1 MKYIK
6 AYLDKL
12 SILQK
17 IEYIVLFLLA
27 FTIPIGWQLA
37 TKVVVF
43 LIVIMV
49 IRCVAE
55 KGRGLALSRHSN
67 KKLYL
72 FFAATYIMYAISM
85 LYTSNVSDGWQ
96 NMEKKLSFIIFPLFF
111 FVSDLTYLSSKRIK
125 ALFYAFLSGL
135 LLFILSNMLWAI
147 YDFIVLDAPIRR
159 FLGWEIT
166 KINYIHHTYI
176 AMYACFGIIYSFV
189 ELFDNHLKSKG
200 KIAFL
205 LSALVLSTLFVILVE
220 SRAGI
225 LCMFLLFACLFAWLF
240 FVKKKRMITMC
251 VGTALA
257 VLLVIF
263 FLLFPSGLNRII
275 KTQQDLVDTEHKE
288 DIRIT
293 LLKAGLSVAKENCMF
308 GVGVGDRC
316 DVLIKYYEDNNLE
329 CGDLNSHNQFVDT
342 TISIG
347 ILGLLLLLGYFVVPI
362 VFFAI
367 NKRWDMVM
375 LLFLFSIAFNAVFEA
390 VFETQTGILY
400 FNFIFCLLFYDRF
413 VAGNSSFA
421 ISENKQ

>member
-27 FTIPIGWQLA
+27 FTIPIGWQVA
-37 TKVVVF
+37 TKIVVL
-43 LIVIMV
+43 LIVVMV

-55 KGRGLALSRHSN
+55 KGRGLPLNRHSN

-72 FFAATYIMYAISM
+72 FFATTYIMYAISM

-111 FVSDLTYLSSKRIK
+111 FVSDMTYLSSKRIK

-135 LLFILSNMLWAI
+135 LLFIVSNMLWAI

-205 LSALVLSTLFVILVE
+205 LSTLVLSTLFVILVE

-329 CGDLNSHNQFVDT
+329 CGELNSHNQFIDT

-347 ILGLLLLLGYFVVPI
+347 ILGLLLLLGYFIVPI
-362 VFFAI
+362 MLFVKG
-367 NKRWDMVM
+367 KRWDIVM

-390 VFETQTGILY
+390 VFESQTGILY

-413 VAGNSSFA
+413 VVCNSLPA
-421 ISENKQ
+421 AKTAK

>member
-27 FTIPIGWQLA
+27 FTIPIGWQVA
-37 TKVVVF
+37 TKIVVL
-43 LIVIMV
+43 LIVVMV

-55 KGRGLALSRHSN
+55 KGRGLPLNRHSN

-72 FFAATYIMYAISM
+72 FFATTYIMYAISM

-111 FVSDLTYLSSKRIK
+111 FVSDMTYLSSKRIK

-135 LLFILSNMLWAI
+135 LLFIVSNMLWAI

-205 LSALVLSTLFVILVE
+205 LSTLVLSTLFVILVE

-362 VFFAI
+362 VLFAI
-367 NKRWDMVM
+367 NKRWDVVM

-413 VAGNSSFA
+413 VAGNNTLA
-421 ISENKQ
+421 ISENNQ

>member
-27 FTIPIGWQLA
+27 FTIPIGWQVA
-37 TKVVVF
+37 TKIVVL
-43 LIVIMV
+43 LIVVMV

-55 KGRGLALSRHSN
+55 KGRGLSLSRHSN

-72 FFAATYIMYAISM
+72 FFATTYIMYAISM

-125 ALFYAFLSGL
+125 ALFYAFVSGL

-362 VFFAI
+362 VFFAV
-367 NKRWDMVM
+367 NKQWDVVM

>member
-27 FTIPIGWQLA
+27 FTIPIGWQVA
-37 TKVVVF
+37 TKIVVL
-43 LIVIMV
+43 LIVVMV

-55 KGRGLALSRHSN
+55 KGRGLSLNRHSN

-72 FFAATYIMYAISM
+72 FFATTYIMYAISM

-111 FVSDLTYLSSKRIK
+111 FVSDMTYLSSKRIK

-135 LLFILSNMLWAI
+135 LLFIVSNMLWAI

-205 LSALVLSTLFVILVE
+205 LSTLVLSTLFVILVE

-347 ILGLLLLLGYFVVPI
+347 MLGLLLLLGYFVVPI
-362 VFFAI
+362 VLFAI
-367 NKRWDMVM
+367 NKRWDVVM

-413 VAGNSSFA
+413 VAGNNTLA
-421 ISENKQ
+421 ISENNQ

>member
-27 FTIPIGWQLA
+27 FTIPIGWQVA
-37 TKVVVF
+37 TKIVVL
-43 LIVIMV
+43 LIVVMV

-55 KGRGLALSRHSN
+55 KGRGLPLNRHSN

-72 FFAATYIMYAISM
+72 FFATTYIMYAISM

-96 NMEKKLSFIIFPLFF
+96 NMEKKLSFIIFPFFF
-111 FVSDLTYLSSKRIK
+111 FVSDMTYLSSKRIK

-135 LLFILSNMLWAI
+135 LLFIVSNMLWAI

-205 LSALVLSTLFVILVE
+205 LSTLVLSTLFVILVE

-347 ILGLLLLLGYFVVPI
+347 MLGLLLLLGYFVVPI
-362 VFFAI
+362 VLFAI
-367 NKRWDMVM
+367 NKRWDVVM

-390 VFETQTGILY
+390 VFESQTGILY

-413 VAGNSSFA
+413 VVCNSLPA
-421 ISENKQ
+421 AKTAK

>member
-27 FTIPIGWQLA
+27 FTIPIGWQVA
-37 TKVVVF
+37 TKIVVL
-43 LIVIMV
+43 LIVVMV

-55 KGRGLALSRHSN
+55 KGRGLSLNRHSN

-85 LYTSNVSDGWQ
+85 LYTSNISDGWQ

-147 YDFIVLDAPIRR
+147 YDFIILDAPIRR

-362 VFFAI
+362 VFFAV
-367 NKRWDMVM
+367 NKQWDVVM

-413 VAGNSSFA
+413 VAGNNTLA
-421 ISENKQ
+421 ISENNQ

>member
-17 IEYIVLFLLA
+17 IEYILLFLLA
-27 FTIPIGWQLA
+27 FTIPIGWQVA
-37 TKVVVF
+37 TKIVVL
-43 LIVIMV
+43 LIVVMV

-55 KGRGLALSRHSN
+55 KGRGLPLNRHSN

-72 FFAATYIMYAISM
+72 FFATTYIMYAISM

-96 NMEKKLSFIIFPLFF
+96 NMEKKLSFIIFPFFF
-111 FVSDLTYLSSKRIK
+111 FVSDMTYLSSKRIK

-135 LLFILSNMLWAI
+135 LLFIVSNMLWAI

-205 LSALVLSTLFVILVE
+205 LSTLVLSTLFVILVE

-347 ILGLLLLLGYFVVPI
+347 MLGLLLLLGYFVVPI
-362 VFFAI
+362 VLFAI
-367 NKRWDMVM
+367 NKRWDVVM

-413 VAGNSSFA
+413 VAGNNTLA
-421 ISENKQ
+421 ISENNQ

>member
-17 IEYIVLFLLA
+17 IEYILLFLLA
-27 FTIPIGWQLA
+27 FTIPIGWQVA
-37 TKVVVF
+37 TKIVVL
-43 LIVIMV
+43 LIVVMV

-55 KGRGLALSRHSN
+55 KGRGLPLNRHSN

-72 FFAATYIMYAISM
+72 FFATTYIMYAISM

-111 FVSDLTYLSSKRIK
+111 FVSDMTYLSSKRIK

-135 LLFILSNMLWAI
+135 LLFIVSNMLWAI
-147 YDFIVLDAPIRR
+147 YDFIVLDAPIQR

-205 LSALVLSTLFVILVE
+205 LSTLVLSTLFVILVE

-362 VFFAI
+362 VLFAI
-367 NKRWDMVM
+367 NKRWDVVM

-413 VAGNSSFA
+413 VAGNNTLA
-421 ISENKQ
+421 ISENNQ

>member
-27 FTIPIGWQLA
+27 FTIPIGWQVA
-37 TKVVVF
+37 TKIVVL
-43 LIVIMV
+43 LIVVMV

-55 KGRGLALSRHSN
+55 KGRGLSLSRHSN

-72 FFAATYIMYAISM
+72 FFATTYIMYAISM

-367 NKRWDMVM
+367 NKRWDVVM
-375 LLFLFSIAFNAVFEA
+375 LLFLFSIAFNAMFEA

-413 VAGNSSFA
+413 VVGNNTLA
-421 ISENKQ
+421 ISENNQ

>member
-27 FTIPIGWQLA
+27 FTIPIGWQVA
-37 TKVVVF
+37 TKIVVL
-43 LIVIMV
+43 LIVVMV

-55 KGRGLALSRHSN
+55 KGRGLSLSRHSN

-72 FFAATYIMYAISM
+72 FFATTYIMYAISM

-147 YDFIVLDAPIRR
+147 YDFIILDAPIRR

-367 NKRWDMVM
+367 NKRWDVVM

-413 VAGNSSFA
+413 VAGNNTLA

>member
-27 FTIPIGWQLA
+27 FTIPIGWQVA
-37 TKVVVF
+37 TKIVVL
-43 LIVIMV
+43 LIVVMV

-55 KGRGLALSRHSN
+55 KGRGLPLNRHSN

-72 FFAATYIMYAISM
+72 FFATTYIMYAISM

-111 FVSDLTYLSSKRIK
+111 FVSDMTYLSSKRIK

-135 LLFILSNMLWAI
+135 LLFIVSNMLWAI

-205 LSALVLSTLFVILVE
+205 LSTLVLSTLFVILVE

-347 ILGLLLLLGYFVVPI
+347 MLGLLLLLGYFVVPI
-362 VFFAI
+362 VLFAI
-367 NKRWDMVM
+367 NKRWDVVM

-413 VAGNSSFA
+413 VAGNNTLA
-421 ISENKQ
+421 ISENNQ

>member
-27 FTIPIGWQLA
+27 FTIPIGWQVA
-37 TKVVVF
+37 TKIVVL
-43 LIVIMV
+43 LIVVMV

-55 KGRGLALSRHSN
+55 KGRGLPLNRHSN

-72 FFAATYIMYAISM
+72 FFATTYIMYAISM

-111 FVSDLTYLSSKRIK
+111 FVSDMTYLSSKRIK

-135 LLFILSNMLWAI
+135 LLFIVSNMLWAI

-205 LSALVLSTLFVILVE
+205 LSTLVLSTLFVILVE

-347 ILGLLLLLGYFVVPI
+347 MLGLLLLLGYFVVPI
-362 VFFAI
+362 VLFAI
-367 NKRWDMVM
+367 NKRWDVVM
-375 LLFLFSIAFNAVFEA
+375 LLFLFSIAFNAMFEA

-413 VAGNSSFA
+413 VAGNNTLA
-421 ISENKQ
+421 ISENNQ

>member
-1 MKYIK
+1 MNYIK
-6 AYLDKL
+6 TYLDNL

-17 IEYIVLFLLA
+17 IEYIILFLLS

-37 TKVVVF
+37 SKV
-43 LIVIMV
+43 LILLIAVMLV
-49 IRCVAE
+49 RCIAE
-55 KGRGLALSRHSN
+55 KGRGLALNRSTN
-67 KKLYL
+67 KRLFL

-85 LYTSNVSDGWQ
+85 LYTSNVSEGWQ

-111 FVSDLTYLSSKRIK
+111 FVSDLSYLSSKRIK

-135 LLFILSNMLWAI
+135 LVFIVGNMLWAV
-147 YDFIVLDAPIRR
+147 YDFVILDAPIKR

-189 ELFDNHLKSKG
+189 ELFDTHLKSKG

-205 LSALVLSTLFVILVE
+205 LSTLVLSILFVILVE

-225 LCMFLLFACLFAWLF
+225 LCMFLLFVCLFAWLF

-251 VGTALA
+251 VGTAFA
-257 VLLVIF
+257 VLVVVL
-263 FLLFPSGLNRII
+263 FLMFPSGLNRII
-275 KTQQDLVDTEHKE
+275 KTHHDLADTEQKE

-329 CGDLNSHNQFVDT
+329 CGELNSHNQFIDT

-347 ILGLLLLLGYFVVPI
+347 ILGLLLLLGYFILPI
-362 VFFAI
+362 ILFVKG
-367 NKRWDMVM
+367 KRWDIVM

-390 VFETQTGILY
+390 VFESQTGILY
-400 FNFIFCLLFYDRF
+400 FNFIFCLLLF
-413 VAGNSSFA
+413 
-421 ISENKQ
+421 

>member
-1 MKYIK
+1 MNYIK
-6 AYLDKL
+6 TYLDNL

-17 IEYIVLFLLA
+17 IEYIILFLLS

-37 TKVVVF
+37 SKV
-43 LIVIMV
+43 LILLIAVMLV
-49 IRCVAE
+49 RCIAE
-55 KGRGLALSRHSN
+55 KGRGLALNRSTN
-67 KKLYL
+67 KRLFL

-85 LYTSNVSDGWQ
+85 LYTSNVSEGWQ

-111 FVSDLTYLSSKRIK
+111 FVSDLSYLSSKRIK

-135 LLFILSNMLWAI
+135 LVFIVGNMLWAV
-147 YDFIVLDAPIRR
+147 YDFVILDAPIKR

-189 ELFDNHLKSKG
+189 ELFDTHLKSKG

-205 LSALVLSTLFVILVE
+205 LSTLVLSILFVILVE

-225 LCMFLLFACLFAWLF
+225 LCMFLLFVCLFAWLF

-251 VGTALA
+251 VGTAFA
-257 VLLVIF
+257 VLVVVL
-263 FLLFPSGLNRII
+263 FLMFPSGLNRII
-275 KTQQDLVDTEHKE
+275 KTHHDLADTEQKE

-316 DVLIKYYEDNNLE
+316 GVLIKYYEDNNLE
-329 CGDLNSHNQFVDT
+329 CGELNSHNQFIDT

-347 ILGLLLLLGYFVVPI
+347 ILGLLLLLGYFILPI
-362 VFFAI
+362 ILFVKG
-367 NKRWDMVM
+367 KRWDIVM

-390 VFETQTGILY
+390 VFESQTGILY

-413 VAGNSSFA
+413 VVCNSLPA
-421 ISENKQ
+421 AKTAK

>member
-1 MKYIK
+1 
-6 AYLDKL
+6 
-12 SILQK
+12 
-17 IEYIVLFLLA
+17 
-27 FTIPIGWQLA
+27 
-37 TKVVVF
+37 
-43 LIVIMV
+43 
-49 IRCVAE
+49 
-55 KGRGLALSRHSN
+55 
-67 KKLYL
+67 
-72 FFAATYIMYAISM
+72 
-85 LYTSNVSDGWQ
+85 
-96 NMEKKLSFIIFPLFF
+96 MEKKLSFIIFPLFF
-111 FVSDLTYLSSKRIK
+111 FVSDLSYLSSKRIK

-135 LLFILSNMLWAI
+135 LVFIVGNMLWAV
-147 YDFIVLDAPIRR
+147 YDFVILDAPIKR

-189 ELFDNHLKSKG
+189 ELFDTHLKSKG

-205 LSALVLSTLFVILVE
+205 LSTLVLSILFVILVE

-225 LCMFLLFACLFAWLF
+225 LCMFLLFVCLFAWLF

-251 VGTALA
+251 VGTAFA
-257 VLLVIF
+257 VLVVVL
-263 FLLFPSGLNRII
+263 FLMFPSGLNRII
-275 KTQQDLVDTEHKE
+275 KTHHDLADTEQKE

-329 CGDLNSHNQFVDT
+329 CGELNSHNQFIDT

-347 ILGLLLLLGYFVVPI
+347 ILGLLLLLGYFILPI
-362 VFFAI
+362 ILFVKG
-367 NKRWDMVM
+367 KRWDIVM

-390 VFETQTGILY
+390 VFESQTGILY

-413 VAGNSSFA
+413 VVCNSLPA
-421 ISENKQ
+421 AKTAK

>member
-1 MKYIK
+1 
-6 AYLDKL
+6 
-12 SILQK
+12 
-17 IEYIVLFLLA
+17 
-27 FTIPIGWQLA
+27 
-37 TKVVVF
+37 
-43 LIVIMV
+43 
-49 IRCVAE
+49 
-55 KGRGLALSRHSN
+55 
-67 KKLYL
+67 
-72 FFAATYIMYAISM
+72 
-85 LYTSNVSDGWQ
+85 
-96 NMEKKLSFIIFPLFF
+96 
-111 FVSDLTYLSSKRIK
+111 
-125 ALFYAFLSGL
+125 
-135 LLFILSNMLWAI
+135 
-147 YDFIVLDAPIRR
+147 
-159 FLGWEIT
+159 
-166 KINYIHHTYI
+166 
-176 AMYACFGIIYSFV
+176 
-189 ELFDNHLKSKG
+189 
-200 KIAFL
+200 
-205 LSALVLSTLFVILVE
+205 
-220 SRAGI
+220 
-225 LCMFLLFACLFAWLF
+225 
-240 FVKKKRMITMC
+240 MC

-367 NKRWDMVM
+367 NKRWDVVM

-413 VAGNSSFA
+413 VAGNNTLA
-421 ISENKQ
+421 ISENNQ

>member
-17 IEYIVLFLLA
+17 IEYILLFLLA
-27 FTIPIGWQLA
+27 FTIPIGWQVA
-37 TKVVVF
+37 TKIVVL
-43 LIVIMV
+43 LIVVMV

-55 KGRGLALSRHSN
+55 KGRGLSLSRHSN

-72 FFAATYIMYAISM
+72 FFATTYIMYAISM

-147 YDFIVLDAPIRR
+147 YDFIILDAPIRR

-205 LSALVLSTLFVILVE
+205 LSTLVLSILFVILVE

-225 LCMFLLFACLFAWLF
+225 LCMFLLFVCLFAWLF

-251 VGTALA
+251 VGTAFA

-293 LLKAGLSVAKENCMF
+293 LLRAGLSVAKENCIF

-316 DVLIKYYEDNNLE
+316 DVLVKYYEENNLE

-347 ILGLLLLLGYFVVPI
+347 ILGLLLLLGYFVVPV

-367 NKRWDMVM
+367 NKRWDVVM

-413 VAGNSSFA
+413 VVGNNTLA
-421 ISENKQ
+421 ISENNQ

>member
-27 FTIPIGWQLA
+27 FTIPIGWQVA
-37 TKVVVF
+37 TKIVVL
-43 LIVIMV
+43 LIVVML

-55 KGRGLALSRHSN
+55 KGRGLSLSRHSN

-72 FFAATYIMYAISM
+72 FFATTYIMYAISM

-362 VFFAI
+362 VFFAV
-367 NKRWDMVM
+367 NKQWDVVM

-413 VAGNSSFA
+413 VAGNNTLA
-421 ISENKQ
+421 ISENNQ

>member
-27 FTIPIGWQLA
+27 FTIPIGWQVA
-37 TKVVVF
+37 TKIVVL
-43 LIVIMV
+43 LIVVMV

-55 KGRGLALSRHSN
+55 KGRGLSLSRHSN

-72 FFAATYIMYAISM
+72 FFATTYIMYAISM

-205 LSALVLSTLFVILVE
+205 LSTLVLSTLFVILVE

-362 VFFAI
+362 VFFAV
-367 NKRWDMVM
+367 NKQWDVVM

-413 VAGNSSFA
+413 VAGNNTLA
-421 ISENKQ
+421 ISENNQ

>member
-27 FTIPIGWQLA
+27 FTIPIGWQVA
-37 TKVVVF
+37 TKIVVL
-43 LIVIMV
+43 LIVVMV

-55 KGRGLALSRHSN
+55 KGRGLSLSRHSN

-72 FFAATYIMYAISM
+72 FFATTYIMYAISM

-205 LSALVLSTLFVILVE
+205 LSTLVLSILFVILVE

-225 LCMFLLFACLFAWLF
+225 LCMFLLFVCLFAWLF

-251 VGTALA
+251 VGTAFA

-293 LLKAGLSVAKENCMF
+293 LLKAGLSVAKENCIF

-316 DVLIKYYEDNNLE
+316 DVLVKYYEENNLE

-367 NKRWDMVM
+367 NKRWDVVM

>member
-17 IEYIVLFLLA
+17 IEYILLFLLA
-27 FTIPIGWQLA
+27 FTIPIGWQVA
-37 TKVVVF
+37 TKIVVL
-43 LIVIMV
+43 LIVVMV

-55 KGRGLALSRHSN
+55 KGRGLPLNRHSN

-72 FFAATYIMYAISM
+72 FFATTYIMYAISM

-96 NMEKKLSFIIFPLFF
+96 NMEKKLSFIIFPFFF
-111 FVSDLTYLSSKRIK
+111 FVSDMTYLSSKRIK

-135 LLFILSNMLWAI
+135 LLFIVSNMLWAI

-205 LSALVLSTLFVILVE
+205 LSTLVLSTLFVILVE

-347 ILGLLLLLGYFVVPI
+347 MLGLLLLLGYFVLPI
-362 VFFAI
+362 VLFAI
-367 NKRWDMVM
+367 NKRWDVVM

-413 VAGNSSFA
+413 VAGNNTLA
-421 ISENKQ
+421 ISENNQ

>member
-27 FTIPIGWQLA
+27 FTIPIGWQVA
-37 TKVVVF
+37 TKIVVL
-43 LIVIMV
+43 LIVVMV

-55 KGRGLALSRHSN
+55 KGRGLSLNRHSN

-72 FFAATYIMYAISM
+72 FFATTYIMYAISM

-111 FVSDLTYLSSKRIK
+111 FVSDMTYLSSKRIK

-135 LLFILSNMLWAI
+135 LLFIVSNMLWAI

-205 LSALVLSTLFVILVE
+205 LSTLVLSTLFVILVE

-347 ILGLLLLLGYFVVPI
+347 MLGLLLLLGYFVVPI
-362 VFFAI
+362 VLFAI
-367 NKRWDMVM
+367 NKRWDVVM

-413 VAGNSSFA
+413 VVGNNTLA
-421 ISENKQ
+421 ISENNQ

>member
-1 MKYIK
+1 MNYIK
-6 AYLDKL
+6 TYLDNL

-17 IEYIVLFLLA
+17 IEYIILFLLS

-37 TKVVVF
+37 SKV
-43 LIVIMV
+43 LILLIAVMLV
-49 IRCVAE
+49 RCIAE
-55 KGRGLALSRHSN
+55 KGRGLALNRSTN
-67 KKLYL
+67 KRLFL

-85 LYTSNVSDGWQ
+85 LYTSNVSEGWQ

-111 FVSDLTYLSSKRIK
+111 FVSDLSYLSSKRIK

-135 LLFILSNMLWAI
+135 LFFIVGNMLWAV
-147 YDFIVLDAPIRR
+147 YDFVIFDAPIKR

-189 ELFDNHLKSKG
+189 ELFDTHLKSKG

-205 LSALVLSTLFVILVE
+205 LSTLVLSILFVILVE

-225 LCMFLLFACLFAWLF
+225 LCMFLLFVCLFAWLF

-251 VGTALA
+251 VGTAFA
-257 VLLVIF
+257 VLVVVL
-263 FLLFPSGLNRII
+263 FLMFPSGLNRII
-275 KTQQDLVDTEHKE
+275 KTHHDLADTEQKE

-329 CGDLNSHNQFVDT
+329 CGELNSHNQFIDT

-347 ILGLLLLLGYFVVPI
+347 ILGLLLLLGYFILPI
-362 VFFAI
+362 ILFVKG
-367 NKRWDMVM
+367 KRWDIVM

-390 VFETQTGILY
+390 VFESQTGILY

-413 VAGNSSFA
+413 VVCNSFCFN
-421 ISENKQ
+421 IIMV

>member
-27 FTIPIGWQLA
+27 FTIPIGWQVA
-37 TKVVVF
+37 TKIVVL
-43 LIVIMV
+43 LIVVMV

-55 KGRGLALSRHSN
+55 KGRGLSLSRHSN

-72 FFAATYIMYAISM
+72 FFATTYIMYAISM

-362 VFFAI
+362 VFFAV
-367 NKRWDMVM
+367 NKQWDVVM

-413 VAGNSSFA
+413 VAGNNTLA
-421 ISENKQ
+421 ISENNQ

>member
-27 FTIPIGWQLA
+27 FTIPIGWQVA
-37 TKVVVF
+37 TKIVVL
-43 LIVIMV
+43 LIVVMV

-55 KGRGLALSRHSN
+55 KGRGLPLNRHSN

-72 FFAATYIMYAISM
+72 FFATTYIMYAISM

-111 FVSDLTYLSSKRIK
+111 FVSDMTYLSSKRIK

-135 LLFILSNMLWAI
+135 LLFIVSNMLWAI

-205 LSALVLSTLFVILVE
+205 LSTLVLSTLFVILVE

-347 ILGLLLLLGYFVVPI
+347 MLGLLLLLGYFVLPI
-362 VFFAI
+362 VLFAI
-367 NKRWDMVM
+367 NKRWDVVM

-413 VAGNSSFA
+413 VAGNNTLA
-421 ISENKQ
+421 ISENNQ

>member
-17 IEYIVLFLLA
+17 IEYILLFLLA
-27 FTIPIGWQLA
+27 FTIPIGWQVA
-37 TKVVVF
+37 TKIVVL
-43 LIVIMV
+43 LIVVMV

-55 KGRGLALSRHSN
+55 KGRGLSLNRHSN

-72 FFAATYIMYAISM
+72 FFATTYIMYAISM

-111 FVSDLTYLSSKRIK
+111 FVSDMTYLSSKRIK

-135 LLFILSNMLWAI
+135 LLFIVSNMLWAI

-205 LSALVLSTLFVILVE
+205 LSTLVLSTLFVILVE

-347 ILGLLLLLGYFVVPI
+347 MLGLLLLLGYFVVPI
-362 VFFAI
+362 VLFAI
-367 NKRWDMVM
+367 NKRWDVVM

-413 VAGNSSFA
+413 VAGNNTLA
-421 ISENKQ
+421 ISENNQ

>member
-27 FTIPIGWQLA
+27 FTIPIGWQVA
-37 TKVVVF
+37 TKIVVL
-43 LIVIMV
+43 LIVVMV

-55 KGRGLALSRHSN
+55 KGRGLSLNRHSN

-72 FFAATYIMYAISM
+72 FFATTYIMYAISM

-111 FVSDLTYLSSKRIK
+111 FVSDMTYLSSKRIK

-135 LLFILSNMLWAI
+135 LLFIVSNMLWAI

-205 LSALVLSTLFVILVE
+205 LSTLVLSTLFVILVE

-251 VGTALA
+251 VGTAFA

-316 DVLIKYYEDNNLE
+316 DVLIKYYED
-329 CGDLNSHNQFVDT
+329 QFVDT

-347 ILGLLLLLGYFVVPI
+347 MLGLLLLLGYFVVPI
-362 VFFAI
+362 VLFAI
-367 NKRWDMVM
+367 NKRWDVVM

-413 VAGNSSFA
+413 VVGNNTLA
-421 ISENKQ
+421 ISENNQ

>member
-27 FTIPIGWQLA
+27 FTIPIGWQVA
-37 TKVVVF
+37 TKIVVL
-43 LIVIMV
+43 LIVVMV

-55 KGRGLALSRHSN
+55 KGRGLSLSRHSN

-72 FFAATYIMYAISM
+72 FFATTYIMYAISM

-111 FVSDLTYLSSKRIK
+111 FVSDMTYLSSKRIK

-135 LLFILSNMLWAI
+135 LLFIVSNMLWAI

-205 LSALVLSTLFVILVE
+205 LSTLVLSTLFVILVE

-347 ILGLLLLLGYFVVPI
+347 MLGLLLLLGYFVVPI
-362 VFFAI
+362 VLFAI
-367 NKRWDMVM
+367 NKRWDVVM

-413 VAGNSSFA
+413 VVGNNTLA
-421 ISENKQ
+421 ISENNQ

>member
-17 IEYIVLFLLA
+17 IEYILLFLLA
-27 FTIPIGWQLA
+27 FTIPIGWQVA
-37 TKVVVF
+37 TKIVVL
-43 LIVIMV
+43 LIVVMV

-55 KGRGLALSRHSN
+55 KGRGLPLNRHSN

-72 FFAATYIMYAISM
+72 FFATTYIMYAISM

-111 FVSDLTYLSSKRIK
+111 FVSDMTYLSSKRIK

-135 LLFILSNMLWAI
+135 LLFIVSNMLWAI

-205 LSALVLSTLFVILVE
+205 LSTLVLSTLFVILVE

-293 LLKAGLSVAKENCMF
+293 LLKAGLSVAKENCIF

-347 ILGLLLLLGYFVVPI
+347 MLGLLLLLGYFVVPI
-362 VFFAI
+362 VLFAI
-367 NKRWDMVM
+367 NKRWDVVM

-413 VAGNSSFA
+413 VAGNNTLA
-421 ISENKQ
+421 ISENNQ

>member
-27 FTIPIGWQLA
+27 FTIPIGWQVA
-37 TKVVVF
+37 TKIVVL
-43 LIVIMV
+43 LIVVMV

-55 KGRGLALSRHSN
+55 KGRGLSLSRHSN

-72 FFAATYIMYAISM
+72 FFATTYIMYAISM

-111 FVSDLTYLSSKRIK
+111 FVSDMTYLSSKRIK

-135 LLFILSNMLWAI
+135 LLFILTNMLWAI

-205 LSALVLSTLFVILVE
+205 LSTLVLSTLFVILVE

-293 LLKAGLSVAKENCMF
+293 LLKAGLSVAKENCIF

-316 DVLIKYYEDNNLE
+316 DVLVKYYEENNLE

-367 NKRWDMVM
+367 NKRWDVVM

-413 VAGNSSFA
+413 VVGNNTLA
-421 ISENKQ
+421 ISENNQ

>member
-1 MKYIK
+1 MNYIK
-6 AYLDKL
+6 TYLDNL

-17 IEYIVLFLLA
+17 IEYIILFLLS

-37 TKVVVF
+37 SKV
-43 LIVIMV
+43 LILLIAVMLV
-49 IRCVAE
+49 RCIAE
-55 KGRGLALSRHSN
+55 KGRGLALNRSTN
-67 KKLYL
+67 KRLFL

-85 LYTSNVSDGWQ
+85 LYTSNVSEGWQ

-111 FVSDLTYLSSKRIK
+111 FVSDLSYLSSKRIK

-135 LLFILSNMLWAI
+135 LVFIVGNMLWAV
-147 YDFIVLDAPIRR
+147 YDFVILDAPIKR

-189 ELFDNHLKSKG
+189 ELFDTHLKSKG

-205 LSALVLSTLFVILVE
+205 LSTLVLSILFVILVE

-225 LCMFLLFACLFAWLF
+225 LCMFLLFVCLFAWLF

-251 VGTALA
+251 VGTAFA
-257 VLLVIF
+257 VLVVVL
-263 FLLFPSGLNRII
+263 FLMFPSGLNRII
-275 KTQQDLVDTEHKE
+275 KTHHDLADTEQKE

-329 CGDLNSHNQFVDT
+329 CGELNSHNQFIDT

-347 ILGLLLLLGYFVVPI
+347 ILGLLLLLGYFILPI
-362 VFFAI
+362 ILFVKG
-367 NKRWDMVM
+367 KRWDIVM

-390 VFETQTGILY
+390 VFESQTGILY
-400 FNFIFCLLFYDRF
+400 FNFIFCVVFTI
-413 VAGNSSFA
+413 ASWIA
-421 ISENKQ
+421 

>member
-17 IEYIVLFLLA
+17 IEYILLFLLA
-27 FTIPIGWQLA
+27 FTIPIGWQVA
-37 TKVVVF
+37 TKIVVL
-43 LIVIMV
+43 LIVVMV

-55 KGRGLALSRHSN
+55 KGRGLPLNRHSN

-72 FFAATYIMYAISM
+72 FFATTYIMYAISM

-111 FVSDLTYLSSKRIK
+111 FVSDMTYLSSKRIK

-135 LLFILSNMLWAI
+135 LLFIVSNMLWAI

-205 LSALVLSTLFVILVE
+205 LSTLVLSTLFVILVE

-347 ILGLLLLLGYFVVPI
+347 MLGLLLLLGYFVLPI
-362 VFFAI
+362 VLFAI
-367 NKRWDMVM
+367 NKRWDVVM

-413 VAGNSSFA
+413 VAGNNTLA
-421 ISENKQ
+421 ISENNQ

>member
-27 FTIPIGWQLA
+27 FTIPIGWQVA
-37 TKVVVF
+37 TKIVVL
-43 LIVIMV
+43 LIVVMV

-55 KGRGLALSRHSN
+55 KGRGLSLSRHSN

-72 FFAATYIMYAISM
+72 FFATTYIMYAISM

-367 NKRWDMVM
+367 NKRWDVVM

-413 VAGNSSFA
+413 VVVNNTLA
-421 ISENKQ
+421 ISENNQ

>member
-27 FTIPIGWQLA
+27 FTIPIGWQVA
-37 TKVVVF
+37 TKIVVL
-43 LIVIMV
+43 LIVVMV

-205 LSALVLSTLFVILVE
+205 LSTLVLSTLFVILVE

-347 ILGLLLLLGYFVVPI
+347 ILGLLLLLAYFVVPI
-362 VFFAI
+362 VFFAV
-367 NKRWDMVM
+367 NKQWDVVM

-413 VAGNSSFA
+413 VAGNNTLA
-421 ISENKQ
+421 ISENNQ

>member
-27 FTIPIGWQLA
+27 FTIPIGWQVA
-37 TKVVVF
+37 TKIVVL
-43 LIVIMV
+43 LIVVMV

-55 KGRGLALSRHSN
+55 KGRGLSLNRHSN

-72 FFAATYIMYAISM
+72 FFATTYIMYAISM

-111 FVSDLTYLSSKRIK
+111 FVSDMTYLSSKRIK

-135 LLFILSNMLWAI
+135 LLFIVSNMLWAI

-347 ILGLLLLLGYFVVPI
+347 MLGLLLLLGYFVVPI
-362 VFFAI
+362 VLFAI
-367 NKRWDMVM
+367 NKRWDVVM

-413 VAGNSSFA
+413 VAGNNTLA
-421 ISENKQ
+421 ISENNQ

>member
-27 FTIPIGWQLA
+27 FTIPIGWQVA
-37 TKVVVF
+37 TKIVVL
-43 LIVIMV
+43 LIVVMV

-55 KGRGLALSRHSN
+55 KGRGLSLSRHSN

-72 FFAATYIMYAISM
+72 FFATTYIMYAISM

-367 NKRWDMVM
+367 NKRWDVVM

-413 VAGNSSFA
+413 VVGNNTLA
-421 ISENKQ
+421 ISENNQ

>member
-17 IEYIVLFLLA
+17 IEYILLFLLA
-27 FTIPIGWQLA
+27 FTIPIGWQVA
-37 TKVVVF
+37 TKIVVL
-43 LIVIMV
+43 LIVVMV

-55 KGRGLALSRHSN
+55 KGRGLPLNRHSN

-72 FFAATYIMYAISM
+72 FFATTYIMYAISM

-111 FVSDLTYLSSKRIK
+111 FVSDMTYLSSKRIK

-135 LLFILSNMLWAI
+135 LLFIVSNMLWAI

-205 LSALVLSTLFVILVE
+205 LSTLVLSTLFVILVE

-293 LLKAGLSVAKENCMF
+293 LLKAGLSVAKENCIF

-347 ILGLLLLLGYFVVPI
+347 MLGLLLLLGYFVLPI
-362 VFFAI
+362 VLFAI
-367 NKRWDMVM
+367 NKRWDVVM

-413 VAGNSSFA
+413 VAGNNTLA
-421 ISENKQ
+421 ISENNQ

>member
-17 IEYIVLFLLA
+17 IEYILLFLLA
-27 FTIPIGWQLA
+27 FTIPIGWQVA
-37 TKVVVF
+37 TKIVVL
-43 LIVIMV
+43 LIVVMV

-55 KGRGLALSRHSN
+55 KGRGLPLNRHSN

-72 FFAATYIMYAISM
+72 FFATTYIMYAISM

-111 FVSDLTYLSSKRIK
+111 FVSDMTYLSSKRIK

-135 LLFILSNMLWAI
+135 LLFIVSNMLWAI

-205 LSALVLSTLFVILVE
+205 LSTLVLSTLFVILVE

-347 ILGLLLLLGYFVVPI
+347 MLGLLLLLGYFVVPI
-362 VFFAI
+362 VLFAI
-367 NKRWDMVM
+367 NKRWDVVM

-413 VAGNSSFA
+413 VAGNNTLA
-421 ISENKQ
+421 ISENNQ